1 MSEPEPSSI
10 IHRESGESPRPHLS
24 PRPHIFDVFP
34 PRGQPGGKRV
44 AVFDGSPA
52 DPTEQLQ
59 ARSAAAGVPLSVF
72 VQAAAP
78 GAVHLRVFT
87 PTREKGE
94 SDSAS
99 IAALNWAQD
108 SLGAD
113 FAEVT
118 TGMVSTPAQLC
129 GGEWLLQQ
137 GVVDVQEVEVDVSS
151 LRLAEVG
158 AIHTASTARPN
169 LVMEL
174 PTLEALDA
182 FHADADTISSVNTST
197 GTTGLVLYTIHAPAQ
212 GPQRRADVSFRCF
225 GPLKGFLEDAA
236 SSNMFACLTG
246 VLNARG
252 QLDPEGSLIRGAQRR
267 PGQPA
272 TLTAQ
277 YGTVQEAVWV
287 GGQAVRAGA

>member
-1 MSEPEPSSI
+1 MIGMSAAVIYE
-10 IHRESGESPRPHLS
+10 
-24 PRPHIFDVFP
+24 VFA
-34 PRGQPGGKRV
+34 PRGERGGKQV
-44 AVFDGSPA
+44 AVFDGPFT
-52 DPTEQLQ
+52 DPSEELQ
-59 ARSAAAGVPLSVF
+59 ARAAAAGVPLSVF
-72 VQAAAP
+72 VQVAGP

-99 IAALNWAQD
+99 IAALNWVQG
-108 SLGAD
+108 SLGTD
-113 FAEVT
+113 FAEVV
-118 TGMVSTPAQLC
+118 TGVVSTPAQLC

-137 GVVDVQEVEVDVSS
+137 GVVDVQEVQIDVSS
-151 LRLAEVG
+151 LRLGEGA
-158 AIHTASTARPN
+158 AIHTAATARPN
-169 LVMEL
+169 LVIEL

-182 FHADADTISSVNTST
+182 FHADADTISSVNATT
-197 GTTGLVLYTIHAPAQ
+197 GTTGLVLYTLQVPEQ